1 MTYQKFK
8 VLTELRKL
16 AKGKPTKIPAGL
28 IASCAIPLVQAGL
41 RDRDAEELERL
52 YRLNDPR
59 GDRR

>member
-1 MTYQKFK
+1 MTYQRIN

-16 AKGKPTKIPAGL
+16 AAGKPTKTPAGV

-52 YRLNDPR
+52 FALPDTRNV
-59 GDRR
+59 

>member
-16 AKGKPTKIPAGL
+16 AAGKPTKVPAAV
-28 IASCAIPLVQAGL
+28 IAGCAIGFVQAGM

-52 YRLNDPR
+52 FALPDTRNA
-59 GDRR
+59 